1 MWILPKQLH
10 ISPYVP
16 DMKAL
21 GLDCEEFGRM
31 SEKSLMW
38 RSKPSQS
45 RTWCQRWKRVK
56 YMKLLSGRI
65 LKPSHSSSFVDT
77 LLSCQPDSPVS
88 RLVLLEDETQQKIQD
103 IYTHI
108 SPKESPYASQI
119 TLFSKTSKESS
130 AVKQPME
137 NRYSNMS
144 SETWKKEVTVQRGEY
159 SARLKQVRHINEK
172 ESLSWPTARN
182 SDAEGGR
189 IETEMSEK
197 GFRSKRHKSDQYFGA
212 KLRDAVETHEEKSWR
227 TPTTEGEAGR
237 RGLGKATCKELRAK
251 NRTITLT
258 RQVRDTENKNWPTPR
273 AGNPGSRKKGT
284 GGKVLNEEVK
294 NWPTPTTQDT
304 IEHKDMKLNEKGRRL
319 TKDGK
324 DSHSVGLGDQV
335 KIEKNWPTP
344 TSTERSGTNPKTGK
358 GGGLSKQA
366 KEQSWPTPEVH
377 TVEKYSLQKDGQKK
391 TQRSKNLVAM
401 AIKGELGLPD
411 QEKSSTSGKSQ
422 ESWGT
427 PRQSMANS
435 PTEKQIA
442 MGAPKKKI
450 EDQVA
455 KESWPT
461 PVLGEAHLTV
471 KSEKIQKNRKEEGK
485 MNLTRQASA
494 GGKLNPNWV
503 EQLMGLPLGW
513 TQLPIEW
520 TD

>member
-88 RLVLLEDETQQKIQD
+88 RLVLPEDETQQKIQD

-130 AVKQPME
+130 AAKQPME

-258 RQVRDTENKNWPTPR
+258 RQVRDTENKNWPTP
-273 AGNPGSRKKGT
+273 
-284 GGKVLNEEVK
+284 
-294 NWPTPTTQDT
+294 
-304 IEHKDMKLNEKGRRL
+304 
-319 TKDGK
+319 
-324 DSHSVGLGDQV
+324 
-335 KIEKNWPTP
+335 

-358 GGGLSKQA
+358 GEGLSKKVKNWATPNTMDYMEQRSEEALRKQA
-366 KEQSWPTPEVH
+366 TTTRKGRTNPSNLREQVNPKAVEIYKEKAWPTPKSRDWKGGMGTSKERQAHDLDKIVH
-377 TVEKYSLQKDGQKK
+377 LPD
-391 TQRSKNLVAM
+391 
-401 AIKGELGLPD
+401 GLPD

-422 ESWGT
+422 ES
-427 PRQSMANS
+427 P
-435 PTEKQIA
+435 
-442 MGAPKKKI
+442 
-450 EDQVA
+450 
-455 KESWPT
+455 
-461 PVLGEAHLTV
+461 
-471 KSEKIQKNRKEEGK
+471 
-485 MNLTRQASA
+485 
-494 GGKLNPNWV
+494 GKLNPNWV

-520 TD
+520 ID

>member
-88 RLVLLEDETQQKIQD
+88 RLVLPEDETQQKIQD

-130 AVKQPME
+130 AAKQPME

-212 KLRDAVETHEEKSWR
+212 KLRDAVEYHE
-227 TPTTEGEAGR
+227 
-237 RGLGKATCKELRAK
+237 
-251 NRTITLT
+251 
-258 RQVRDTENKNWPTPR
+258 DKNWR
-273 AGNPGSRKKGT
+273 
-284 GGKVLNEEVK
+284 
-294 NWPTPTTQDT
+294 TPTTQDT

-422 ESWGT
+422 ES
-427 PRQSMANS
+427 P
-435 PTEKQIA
+435 
-442 MGAPKKKI
+442 
-450 EDQVA
+450 
-455 KESWPT
+455 
-461 PVLGEAHLTV
+461 
-471 KSEKIQKNRKEEGK
+471 
-485 MNLTRQASA
+485 
-494 GGKLNPNWV
+494 GKLNPNWV

-520 TD
+520 ID